1 MLRKFTR
8 DNEELT
14 AGGLEE
20 GGLWIGRL
28 ERALV
33 LTFVLMGQYQAI
45 GFVIVAK
52 SILRFGEVS
61 PSRPGGRKMAE
72 YVLIGTMLSLLL
84 ALAAGLV
91 VVMLRFGTWLSRY

>member
-1 MLRKFTR
+1 GKFTR

-14 AGGLEE
+14 AGGLEQ

-33 LTFVLMGQYQAI
+33 LTFVLLGQYQAI

-61 PSRPGGRKMAE
+61 PSRPAGRKMAE

-84 ALAAGLV
+84 AVAAGLV
-91 VVMLRFGTWLSRY
+91 VILLHFGEWMPR